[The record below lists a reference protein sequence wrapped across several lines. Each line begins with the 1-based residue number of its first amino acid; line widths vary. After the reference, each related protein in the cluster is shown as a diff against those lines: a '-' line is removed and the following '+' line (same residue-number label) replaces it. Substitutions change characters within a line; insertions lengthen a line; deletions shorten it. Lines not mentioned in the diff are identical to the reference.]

1 MQTKLATLRSQLGSL
16 RQKRAAVRW
25 GSALCAP
32 LAVVLWLLVAAFLC
46 DWSFNLPV
54 GLRAVSLLA
63 WIAGGIWAVKRF
75 AWPLVKVRESE
86 QDVALIVE
94 QHHKID
100 SDLVAAIQFEG
111 PHAPTWGSAR
121 LQQAVVDYVAEFSP
135 SLNVFEGFSYR
146 PLPQRATVLG
156 ITLVVVLAAA
166 LAFPGHATAFWK
178 RFLLGSA
185 HYPTKTQIESI
196 AVNGQPVSVFH
207 SGETPQVRIPY
218 GQRIEVAVKCGGEV
232 PRAGFVQLS
241 GVKTDAVN
249 RVDLNATAP
258 EAVTFAGE
266 IAHVAD
272 SFRMRF
278 HFGDAVSDQA
288 EVVIVPL
295 PLVDLA
301 WEIEPPKYAA
311 SAMKPGE
318 TDGGSRQ
325 LAVIEGSIA
334 KLKLVC
340 SNKPLKSAKLTVG
353 DKSFELIRESRVE
366 RQEPSKSASA
376 SGSRP
381 SSLDSWTLPP
391 GTPFDSIREALK
403 YEVQVIDEDGLSL
416 ETPISG
422 QIRLKPDRL
431 PRVVATAVTRFVLP
445 TALPKLDYAAGDDF
459 GVAKIVAIIHIS
471 REDGRTSQFEVVSK
485 TVAAADQPLTILRGQ
500 VAVPLSPYELMKGDE
515 VKVTLEVTDWRG
527 DLVGQKGLGEPITF
541 SVTDL
546 NGILAQTGDEDKKT
560 AKQLD
565 EILRRELGIGGEKK

>member
-25 GSALCAP
+25 GSAVCLP
-32 LAVVLWLLVAAFLC
+32 LAVALWLLVAAFLC

-63 WIAGGIWAVKRF
+63 WVVGGIWAIRKF

-100 SDLVAAIQFEG
+100 SDLVAAIQFETA
-111 PHAPTWGSAR
+111 HAKTWGSSR
-121 LQQAVVDYVAEFSP
+121 LQMAVVDYVAEFSP

-156 ITLVVVLAAA
+156 ITLVVVLGAA
-166 LAFPGHATAFWK
+166 LVFPGHVTAFWN

-207 SGETPQVRIPY
+207 AGETPQVRIPY

-258 EAVTFAGE
+258 EAATFAGE

-325 LAVIEGSIA
+325 LAVIEGSVA

-340 SNKPLKSAKLTVG
+340 SNKPLKSATLMVG
-353 DKSFELIRESRVE
+353 EKSFELVRQSSPHSPSARLAPHSES
-366 RQEPSKSASA
+366 AGYTGA
-376 SGSRP
+376 
-381 SSLDSWTLPP
+381 WTLPP
-391 GTPFDSIREALK
+391 GTPFDSIREPLK
-403 YEVQVIDEDGLSL
+403 YEVQVIDEDGFSL

-445 TALPKLDYAAGDDF
+445 TAAPKLDYAAGDDF
-459 GVAKIVAIIHIS
+459 GVAKIVATIHIS

-485 TVAAADQPLTILRGQ
+485 TVSAADQPQTILRGQ

>member
-25 GSALCAP
+25 GSALCTP
-32 LAVVLWLLVAAFLC
+32 LAVALWLLVAAFLC
-46 DWSFNLPV
+46 DWSFNLPM

-63 WIAGGIWAVKRF
+63 WIAGGIWTVQRF

-100 SDLVAAIQFEG
+100 SDLVAAIQFET
-111 PHAPTWGSAR
+111 PHAENWGSSR

-135 SLNVFEGFSYR
+135 SLNVYEGFSYR

-156 ITLVVVLAAA
+156 ITLVMVLGAA
-166 LAFPGHATAFWK
+166 LAFPGHAIAFWN

-185 HYPTKTQIESI
+185 HYPTKTQIQSI
-196 AVNGQPVSVFH
+196 TVNGQPVPVFH
-207 SGETPQVRIPY
+207 TGETPRVRVPY

-249 RVDLNATAP
+249 RVDLNATTP
-258 EAVTFAGE
+258 EAATFAGE
-266 IAHVAD
+266 ITHVAD

-278 HFGDAVSDQA
+278 HFGDAVSDPA

-325 LAVIEGSIA
+325 LAVIEGSVA

-340 SNKPLKSAKLTVG
+340 SNKPLKSATLTVG
-353 DKSFELIRESRVE
+353 GVSRELRVE
-366 RQEPSKSASA
+366 RQEPDKAKSVSS

-381 SSLDSWTLPP
+381 SSLDSWTLPA
-391 GTPFDSIREALK
+391 GTPFDSIREPLK
-403 YEVQVIDEDGLSL
+403 YEVQVVDEDGFSL

-459 GVAKIVAIIHIS
+459 GVTKIVAVIHIS
-471 REDGRTSQFEVVSK
+471 REDGRTSQHEVVSK
-485 TVAAADQPLTILRGQ
+485 TVALADQPQTILRGQ

-527 DLVGQKGLGEPITF
+527 ELPGQKGLGEPITF